1 MKLHEETTI
10 KDIITVGIGISLIG
24 YLLISTF
31 LWNRDTFPL
40 IAFIVILSFSI
51 SIPFSFVYVYFLE
64 RKEKRESFDN
74 RMGEDNGI

>member
-31 LWNRDTFPL
+31 LWNRDTFPI